1 VPGVLGG
8 VAAGAGCGAEKP
20 FGDAMLSDPIKRGFY
35 LAIIVHCMDTRGDMQ
50 RANLSGVTIHKVVL
64 PKWSPPSGARG
75 KFFAVNKSRHNAL
88 D

>member
-1 VPGVLGG
+1 
-8 VAAGAGCGAEKP
+8 
-20 FGDAMLSDPIKRGFY
+20 
-35 LAIIVHCMDTRGDMQ
+35 MDTRGDMQ